1 MKQLEVFYTTGKPK
15 VKLVFENDKK
25 PQWHH
30 NQDSKR
36 KEETTPKPFFKNMIN
51 TITIDIP
58 DTVKQFFKKSPS
70 QPQPSH
76 TMSSIL
82 CTEPSYSR
90 GKSLITLGDLP
101 QKTKEGTLANLLE
114 HANEYE
120 NNDDSFKSFEPE
132 EEPSFLA
139 GDDQNK
145 TQNFEK
151 DISLS
156 FNEPETK
163 RKSIA
168 LRFRKSIGKSVLS
181 KTFIEPAE
189 CDTERL
195 TYRPHAAVAIN
206 KRLLSSP
213 NATLPIV
220 QWDEV
225 TKFHSDSEADPMQL
239 EKIRKD
245 VAQLQI
251 VNGEEALQRS
261 SYKSIESVGPGT
273 SDTDFTNVEE
283 DPISMDL
290 MSTRRP
296 VGDYVIL
303 NNTSRYL
310 PKSDS
315 F

>member
-1 MKQLEVFYTTGKPK
+1 
-15 VKLVFENDKK
+15 
-25 PQWHH
+25 
-30 NQDSKR
+30 
-36 KEETTPKPFFKNMIN
+36 MIN

-70 QPQPSH
+70 QPQP
-76 TMSSIL
+76 TQTLSSIL
-82 CTEPSYSR
+82 CTEPSFSR
-90 GKSLITLGDLP
+90 GKSLMTIGDLP
-101 QKTKEGTLANLLE
+101 PKPKEAGTLANLLE
-114 HANEYE
+114 DA
-120 NNDDSFKSFEPE
+120 NDDESFKSFEPD
-132 EEPSFLA
+132 EEPSFLV

-156 FNEPETK
+156 FNEPNQENK

-168 LRFRKSIGKSVLS
+168 LRLRKSIGKSVLS

-195 TYRPHAAVAIN
+195 TYRPHAVNIN
-206 KRLLSSP
+206 QRLLSSP

-220 QWDEV
+220 QWDEI

-261 SYKSIESVGPGT
+261 SYKSIESLGPGT

-296 VGDYVIL
+296 IGDYVIL
-303 NNTSRYL
+303 SRYL
-310 PKSDS
+310 PKTDS